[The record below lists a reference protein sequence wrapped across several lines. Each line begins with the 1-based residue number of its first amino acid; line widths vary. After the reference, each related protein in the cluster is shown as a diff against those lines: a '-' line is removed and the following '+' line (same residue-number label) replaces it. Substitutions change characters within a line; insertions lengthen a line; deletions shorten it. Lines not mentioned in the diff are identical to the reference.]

1 MRCSGKAG
9 RHSCR
14 CGSQYMAHRPQLG
27 IVHSSAEG
35 HGEAPPRGRPAGA
48 AALSLVAMP
57 PCLVER
63 CSLTAVARCSETE
76 GPNYRQLLP
85 QQQRVT
91 RAYTRRV
98 RVSQRARVAI
108 RARVFDR
115 QRPLQHGLY
124 TSWSV
129 TLEVRQMGC
138 ARGARS
144 FVVRELS
151 SGPESRCEAA

>member
-144 FVVRELS
+144 CVVRELS